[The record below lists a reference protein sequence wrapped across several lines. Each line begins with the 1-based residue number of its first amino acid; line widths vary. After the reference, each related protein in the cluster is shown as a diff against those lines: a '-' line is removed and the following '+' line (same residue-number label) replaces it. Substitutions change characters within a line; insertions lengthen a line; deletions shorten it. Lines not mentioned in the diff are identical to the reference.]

1 MFNIV
6 IFGAP
11 GSGKG
16 TQSDLII
23 KKYGLHHI
31 STGEILRE
39 EMANQTELGIIA
51 EGYVSKGQ
59 LVPDDLIIKMLA
71 EILEK
76 TSNSKGYIF
85 DGFPRTLEQG
95 EALDKLLK
103 EKETSILAAL
113 NLDVEENILIE
124 RILKRGELTGRKDD
138 NLETIQ
144 ARLEVY
150 RRQTE
155 PLKDFYRKQGKNVN
169 IKGTGNVED
178 IFEQICEFLDR
189 IIK

>member
-1 MFNIV
+1 MVNIV

-31 STGEILRE
+31 STGDILRE
-39 EMANQTELGIIA
+39 EIANQSELGIIA
-51 EGYVSKGQ
+51 ERFISKGQ
-59 LVPDDLIIKMLA
+59 LVPDELIIRMLA
-71 EILEK
+71 EILDKAPTEK
-76 TSNSKGYIF
+76 GFIF

-103 EKETSILAAL
+103 EKGTCILAAL
-113 NLDVEENILIE
+113 NLEVEESELIE
-124 RILKRGELTGRKDD
+124 RILKRGALSGRKDD
-138 NLETIQ
+138 NLETAH
-144 ARLEVY
+144 ARLKVY
-150 RRQTE
+150 YSQTE
-155 PLKDFYRKQGKNVN
+155 PLKEFYKKQGKKIN
-169 IKGTGNVED
+169 IKGTGNIED
-178 IFEQICEFLDR
+178 IFERICQSIDR

>member
-1 MFNIV
+1 MVNIV

-31 STGEILRE
+31 STGEILRAEIENQSALGMVAE
-39 EMANQTELGIIA
+39 EYI
-51 EGYVSKGQ
+51 SKGH

-71 EILEK
+71 EILDK
-76 TSNSKGYIF
+76 ASGKKGYIF

-95 EALDKLLK
+95 KALDKMLK
-103 EKETSILAAL
+103 EKETGILAAL
-113 NLDVEENILIE
+113 NLEVEEKELIE
-124 RILKRGELTGRKDD
+124 RLLKRGESMGRKDD

-144 ARLEVY
+144 ARLKVY
-150 RRQTE
+150 SSQTE
-155 PLKDFYRKQGKNVN
+155 PLKNFYKKQGKKID
-169 IKGTGNVED
+169 IKGTGNIED
-178 IFEQICEFLDR
+178 IFERVCQSLDR
-189 IIK
+189 II